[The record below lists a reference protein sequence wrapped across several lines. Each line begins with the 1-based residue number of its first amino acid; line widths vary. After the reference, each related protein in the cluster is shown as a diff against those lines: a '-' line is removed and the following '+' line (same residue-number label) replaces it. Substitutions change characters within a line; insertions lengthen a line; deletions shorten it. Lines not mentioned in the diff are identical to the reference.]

1 MTIVP
6 VLKIGDG
13 TMKKNDGDPAV
24 HRHQEGLRDP
34 EISNGMSLRDWFAGQ
49 AMIVMLRVPVPC
61 GIPER
66 IAQAAYGIAEAML
79 AEREKG

>member
-1 MTIVP
+1 
-6 VLKIGDG
+6 
-13 TMKKNDGDPAV
+13 
-24 HRHQEGLRDP
+24 
-34 EISNGMSLRDWFAGQ
+34 MSLRDWFAGQ

-79 AEREKG
+79 AERENG